1 MDIKKTII
9 PVISM
14 LVIVLLVFAVF
25 SGYFTE
31 EKVYNDKPTVKIQY
45 PTDRAT
51 VSKIVTISGIA
62 SDPNGDQTIK
72 KVEIMINET
81 WIEVEGINK
90 WSYTWNIFNL
100 KDGFYNISARA
111 WDGAVFSDV
120 HEIKVRVLN
129 AKSVESDSHKWAV
142 FIVAANFP
150 EDEESKLG
158 NGGLYLA
165 EEMVEYFIKNCSYP
179 TSNMFILFD
188 DGWIR
193 NNSGLGETI
202 QTLQERYHKYDITYA
217 AATKSIVLYTLEH
230 VVNES
235 NKFEDSEVFIWIS
248 SHGSGDNENTLT
260 GGKLFER
267 SAFFLWGQEIMT
279 DKELGDAIANLK
291 SRKTC
296 VIVDACFSGGFA
308 DKTILSFP
316 EFFVFR
322 SDIAKPGRVV
332 IAGTSK
338 FRIGYASL
346 EYGPLF
352 TQLWFEGVR
361 TGYADGFKPGLRD
374 NGRPTRLDLFKDG
387 VVSVEEAF
395 YYARYV
401 LKNADELKDYNTME
415 PQINDQYPRAG
426 TLLSTKGLILGQ

>member
-1 MDIKKTII
+1 MDIKKIII

-14 LVIVLLVFAVF
+14 LIIVLLVFSVF
-25 SGYFTE
+25 SGYFSE

-62 SDPNGDQTIK
+62 TDPNGDQTIK

-81 WIEVEGINK
+81 WIEVEGTSR

-100 KDGFYNISARA
+100 QDGFYNISARA
-111 WDGAVFSDV
+111 WDGAVFSDF
-120 HEIKVRVLN
+120 HEIKVRISNVEI
-129 AKSVESDSHKWAV
+129 VESDSHKWAV

-188 DGWIR
+188 DGWVR
-193 NNSGLGETI
+193 NNSGLGERI
-202 QTLQERYHKYDITYA
+202 QTLQERYHKYDITYS
-217 AATKSIVLYTLEH
+217 AATKNIVLYTLEH
-230 VVNES
+230 IVNES
-235 NKFEDSEVFIWIS
+235 NRFEDSEVFIWIS
-248 SHGSGDNENTLT
+248 SHGCGDNENTLT

-267 SAFFLWGQEIMT
+267 SAFFLWDEEIMT
-279 DKELGDAIANLK
+279 DKELGDALANLK

-316 EFFVFR
+316 ELFIFE

-361 TGYADGFKPGLRD
+361 TGDADGFKSGLRD

-387 VVSVEEAF
+387 GVSVEEAF

-401 LKNADELKDYNTME
+401 LKNTDELKDYNTME

-426 TLLSTKGLILGQ
+426 NLLSTKGLVLGQ